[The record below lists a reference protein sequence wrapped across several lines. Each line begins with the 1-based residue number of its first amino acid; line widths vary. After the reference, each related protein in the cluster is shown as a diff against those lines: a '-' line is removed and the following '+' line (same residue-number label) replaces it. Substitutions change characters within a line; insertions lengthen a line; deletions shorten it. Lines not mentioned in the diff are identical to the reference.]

1 MATKLSSEIPGYY
14 FNFNIFPEDSTKIPG
29 DTQTYDTYAN
39 VAWRNNE
46 VVFPVNYQ
54 DPINPTCGDDICEGS
69 EVNVDMPEGCPQD
82 CYTDP
87 IEDKPNN
94 LIYWII
100 GIVILI
106 VLAILFLILRKKK

>member
-1 MATKLSSEIPGYY
+1 MKNKIFGIVFIAT
-14 FNFNIFPEDSTKIPG
+14 IFLFGISF
-29 DTQTYDTYAN
+29 
-39 VAWRNNE
+39 VAAE
-46 VVFPVNYQ
+46 SV
-54 DPINPTCGDDICEGS
+54 CGDGICEGS